1 MSEPVYTRCPGCATI
16 FRVSAEQIALREG
29 QVRCGQCRAVF
40 DANNHRL
47 ALDPPRDADGEIAP
61 QAEPE
66 LAGAEAAD
74 HEPVKTQEAE
84 LLVEKN
90 EASEPERAE
99 AEAPEPQG
107 AGAEPPESQGAEA
120 EVSEPDS
127 AEAQVAESGVAIA
140 REETTLPPDDAPLL
154 AQRFEWKP
162 RKSLRERPKT
172 LYGALIALLVAGIV
186 AQLLLEYRD
195 GLAAHAPFT
204 RPILGAACAIA
215 GCTVGPLH
223 DTGALSIDASD
234 LQADPAHRGLLK
246 LTATIRNRASYP
258 IAWPHLELTL
268 TDASD
273 NVVARRALAPTEY
286 AGAAADPARGIPGNG
301 EDLVTL
307 FIDASQTSQAG
318 YRLYLFYP

>member
-1 MSEPVYTRCPGCATI
+1 MTENVYTRCPGCATI

-47 ALDPPRDADGEIAP
+47 ALDPPRE
-61 QAEPE
+61 
-66 LAGAEAAD
+66 AEAA
-74 HEPVKTQEAE
+74 TQPEERSEADLSSGLE
-84 LLVEKN
+84 D
-90 EASEPERAE
+90 AGRAVDE
-99 AEAPEPQG
+99 AEASRPDATETQDAKPQV
-107 AGAEPPESQGAEA
+107 AQA
-120 EVSEPDS
+120 EVSESQLAEPLAAAPDDS
-127 AEAQVAESGVAIA
+127 VAH
-140 REETTLPPDDAPLL
+140 EETTTLEEAPLRGE
-154 AQRFEWKP
+154 RFEWKP
-162 RKSLRERPKT
+162 RRSLRERPRA
-172 LYGALIALLVAGIV
+172 LYGALIALLVGGIG
-186 AQLLLEYRD
+186 AQVLLEYRD
-195 GLAAHAPFT
+195 GLAARAPFT
-204 RPILGAACAIA
+204 RPLLAAACAVA
-215 GCTVGPLH
+215 GCAVGPLH
-223 DTGALSIDASD
+223 DAGALSIDASD
-234 LQADPAHRGLLK
+234 LRSDPAHRGLLK

-273 NVVARRALAPTEY
+273 SVVARRTLAPGEY

>member
-29 QVRCGQCRAVF
+29 QVRCGQCRAIF

-47 ALDPPRDADGEIAP
+47 ALDPPRAADGEAAP
-61 QAEPE
+61 QAERD
-66 LAGAEAAD
+66 LAHPKPPDTEAA
-74 HEPVKTQEAE
+74 KTQEAE
-84 LLVEKN
+84 LQVEAK
-90 EASEPERAE
+90 EASEPD
-99 AEAPEPQG
+99 
-107 AGAEPPESQGAEA
+107 GAEA
-120 EVSEPDS
+120 EVSAPNGAEPQGD
-127 AEAQVAESGVAIA
+127 EHEVAVA
-140 REETTLPPDDAPLL
+140 REETTLPLQDGPLL
-154 AQRFEWKP
+154 VQRLEWKP

-186 AQLLLEYRD
+186 AQVLLEYRD

-215 GCTVGPLH
+215 RCTIGPLH
-223 DTGALSIDASD
+223 DTSALSIDASD

-307 FIDASQTSQAG
+307 FVDASQTSQAG